1 MNCET
6 LNDRLLDLLY
16 EEMPEAE
23 VREAKAHVS
32 GCTSCQQAWDRL
44 HVTHRLLSSLPE
56 EEPSRSIDAAILA
69 AARQKVGAEPARPAH
84 RHDDPEID
92 GGGMWA
98 SILRWLTGF
107 AGSPQFVMAT
117 VMMLVVAVGLW
128 YLPGTQHE
136 PTATGGTVVAPD
148 TQGEA
153 APSATL
159 SPAEPLDLDLDERT
173 GRIRARDE
181 EGNLLAQQQGAS
193 TGRAPGAP
201 SPDPAA
207 AATARA
213 GAAVDG
219 ELADLDEAPAM
230 EMDLAGGESFGGTRA
245 EAPARRDTRSAPSQP
260 AFAADDRG
268 GIEAQEGEAVAD
280 PYAVP
285 YGQRARPSAPSGG
298 AAGANLGGAPPS
310 APGAAS
316 EVPAPSREEMMPEAI
331 HRRAQNYARANACQT
346 AISEYRSLLSNYPR
360 YSRRAGA
367 MIELADCQARLGQLA
382 AAETTLRQVERD
394 YPRSAPAARSR
405 RGRIE
410 ARRRAV
416 ERPAEA
422 ASEAAY

>member
-1 MNCET
+1 MNCDT

-23 VREAKAHVS
+23 AREAEAHVS
-32 GCTSCQQAWDRL
+32 GCASCQEAFQEL
-44 HVTHRLLSSLPE
+44 HVTRRLLSTLPE

-69 AARQKVGAEPARPAH
+69 AARQKVGAEPARPE
-84 RHDDPEID
+84 RRRDDREID

-148 TQGEA
+148 TRGEA
-153 APSATL
+153 APSAQL
-159 SPAEPLDLDLDERT
+159 SPAEPLELDLDERT

-181 EGNLLAQQQGAS
+181 SGVTLAEQQGPA
-193 TGRAPGAP
+193 GRQLSPVEAPE
-201 SPDPAA
+201 PAA
-207 AATARA
+207 GASAQRGDVPAR
-213 GAAVDG
+213 
-219 ELADLDEAPAM
+219 ELADLDEMPAM
-230 EMDLAGGESFGGTRA
+230 EMDIAGGESFGADGERGSGAGTRSSA
-245 EAPARRDTRSAPSQP
+245 RPAPSEPSFAHNQRDALETQEGAAPADDYAGAYRQQARPSVPSAGASADMAAPSAPART
-260 AFAADDRG
+260 
-268 GIEAQEGEAVAD
+268 ET
-280 PYAVP
+280 
-285 YGQRARPSAPSGG
+285 
-298 AAGANLGGAPPS
+298 
-310 APGAAS
+310 
-316 EVPAPSREEMMPEAI
+316 EVPAPNREEMMPEAI

-360 YSRRAGA
+360 YTRRAEA

-405 RGRIE
+405 RTRVE
-410 ARRRAV
+410 ARRRAAD
-416 ERPAEA
+416 RPASQP
-422 ASEAAY
+422 ASAY